1 MIALID
7 YGMGNLLSVRKALE
21 HVGGQDVA
29 LAASAEALA
38 AADAVVLP
46 GVGNFGDGAK
56 HLRER
61 GLDKPIA
68 DAFQAGKPFLGI
80 CLGMQLLMESSEEAP
95 GVAGLGLVKGS
106 VKRFPSLPGLK
117 IPQIGWNSVDFKK
130 SVPCVQGLSSGEYF
144 YFVHSFYIAPDAP
157 ELAVGVTDYG
167 INFCSC
173 VGADNWFATQFHP
186 EKSQDAGLLILRNF
200 VNSIPGKRSCS

>member
-29 LAASAEALA
+29 LVDSPAALA
-38 AADAVVLP
+38 GADAVVLP
-46 GVGNFGDGAK
+46 GVGHFGDGAK
-56 HLRER
+56 HLRGR

-68 DAFQAGKPFLGI
+68 AAFREGKPFLGI

-95 GVAGLGLVKGS
+95 GVAGLGLVKGG
-106 VKRFPSLPGLK
+106 VKRFPAASGLK
-117 IPQIGWNSVDFKK
+117 VPQIGWNGVDFQKR
-130 SVPCVQGLSSGEYF
+130 VPCVQGLESGEHF
-144 YFVHSFYIAPDAP
+144 YFVHSYYVAPDDP
-157 ELAVGVTDYG
+157 SLTVGVTDYG
-167 INFCSC
+167 ISFCAC
-173 VGADNWFATQFHP
+173 LGADNWFATQFHP

-200 VNSIPGKRSCS
+200 VQSI